1 MNKLYD
7 DFITYI
13 RCELNLS
20 AHTVLSYS
28 NDLTSWIRFAATNS
42 GACTTGRTADLD
54 HGAVTVND
62 LRLWVAY
69 LASEGISQRSIR
81 RKIQAVRALYRYLMR
96 RGLTNDNPA
105 ARLTT
110 GRLPKTLPSFV
121 REDETRHVLDEPYD
135 ADSFTEV
142 RDRLI
147 ALMFYS
153 TGMRAAELTGL
164 LDVNVDTRRCELK
177 VLGKRNKERIIPF
190 GQELA
195 DMIDLYRRL
204 RLRDL
209 PACTEPAF
217 FLRPNGDA
225 VYYALVNKAV
235 HRLLD
240 GRVTAAKRSPHVL
253 RHSCA
258 TDMLNA
264 GADLT
269 AVQRL
274 LGHESLATTQI
285 YTHLSI
291 RELQQN
297 YSHAHPRATGRHGHA
312 ADGPAQNQP
321 DYGSKS

>member
-1 MNKLYD
+1 MNKLYE

-28 NDLTSWIRFAATNS
+28 NDLKSWIRFAASNTEAS
-42 GACTTGRTADLD
+42 KTGKPADLD
-54 HGAVTVND
+54 HAAVTVND
-62 LRLWVAY
+62 LRLWVAF

-81 RKIQAVRALYRYLMR
+81 RKIQSVRALYRYLMR
-96 RGLTNDNPA
+96 RGLTADNPA

-110 GRLPKTLPSFV
+110 GRVPRTLPSFV
-121 REDETRHVLDEPYD
+121 REDESRHVFDEPYD
-135 ADSFTEV
+135 DDSFSEV

-147 ALMFYS
+147 ALMFYT
-153 TGMRAAELTGL
+153 TGMRAAELVGL
-164 LDVNVDTRRCELK
+164 LDVNVDTRRGELK
-177 VLGKRNKERIIPF
+177 VLGKRSKERIIPF
-190 GQELA
+190 GDELG
-195 DMIDLYRRL
+195 DLIELYRSL
-204 RLRDL
+204 RDRDL
-209 PACTEPAF
+209 PATTEPEF
-217 FLRPNGDA
+217 FLRPDGRA
-225 VYYALVNKAV
+225 VYYGMVNKAV

-297 YSHAHPRATGRHGHA
+297 YSHAHPRAVHGHQ
-312 ADGPAQNQP
+312 DHGEPLNLN
-321 DYGSKS
+321 DHGSKS